1 LKNLKR
7 ITHYQIYKKNKLI
20 LVKSVIEGLFFV
32 VILNFKYQY
41 FLRTSIYK
49 SISDPKLFKEQI
61 LFWSQQFREIIYL
74 DSNDYPQNYSSYD
87 CVLAV
92 DAFTSIKTDCHNAFE
107 DLKQYQ
113 QSTKDWLFGYLSYD
127 LKNNIEQLQ
136 STNFDGLDFPDLYF
150 FQPKKLF
157 LLKGNQ
163 LEIQYLNVCD
173 DEVEL
178 DFEEIVEIRKLNVEI
193 ETLLTIQQRIPKDN
207 YLRKVSKVL
216 EHIHQGDIYEANFCM
231 EFFAENA
238 TINPV
243 EKFIKLNEISQPP
256 FAVFFKNNK
265 HFLLSATPERYLR
278 KEGERIISQPIKGTA
293 KRFSDPIEDEKSK
306 MQLALDPKE
315 RAENIM
321 ITDLV
326 RNDLSRTAQKGSV
339 EVQELCKIYSFLQVH
354 QMISTVISK
363 LDAQYSV
370 VDVLKTTFPM
380 GSMTGAPK
388 ISVMKI
394 IEQLEETKRGL
405 YSGSVGYFTPDGDFD
420 FNVVIRSI
428 LYNQDKKYISFSV
441 GSAITSQSIPEKEY
455 EECLLKA
462 KAMREVLS

>member
-1 LKNLKR
+1 
-7 ITHYQIYKKNKLI
+7 
-20 LVKSVIEGLFFV
+20 
-32 VILNFKYQY
+32 
-41 FLRTSIYK
+41 LRTSIYK
-49 SISDPKLFKEQI
+49 SISDPKLFKQQL

-74 DSNDYPQNYSSYD
+74 DSNDYTHNYSSYD

-92 DAFTSIKTDCHNAFE
+92 DAFTSIKTDYHNAFE

-113 QSTKDWLFGYLSYD
+113 QNTKDWLFGYLSYD
-127 LKNNIEQLQ
+127 LKNDIEQLQ
-136 STNFDGLDFPDLYF
+136 SKNYDGLDFPDLYF

-163 LEIQYLNVCD
+163 LEIQYLKMCD
-173 DEVEL
+173 DEEEE
-178 DFEEIVEIRKLNVEI
+178 DFQEISVQRLVFNNQESAIK
-193 ETLLTIQQRIPKDN
+193 IQQRIPKEN
-207 YLRKVSKVL
+207 YIEKVSKVL
-216 EHIHQGDIYEANFCM
+216 GHIHQGNIYEANFCM

-238 TINPV
+238 VIDPI
-243 EKFIKLNEISQPP
+243 EKFVKLNKISQPP

-265 HFLLSATPERYLR
+265 HFLMSATPERYLK
-278 KEGERIISQPIKGTA
+278 KEGEFIISQPIKGTA
-293 KRFSDPIEDEKSK
+293 KRFLDASEDEQSK
-306 MQLALDPKE
+306 MRLAFDLKE

-339 EVQELCKIYSFLQVH
+339 EVKELCKIYSFLQVH
-354 QMISTVISK
+354 QMISTVTSK
-363 LDAQYSV
+363 LDSQYSV

-394 IEQLEETKRGL
+394 IEQMEETKRGL
-405 YSGSVGYFTPDGDFD
+405 YSGAVGYFTPEGDFD

-428 LYNQDKKYISFSV
+428 LYNQEKKYVSFSV
-441 GSAITSQSIPEKEY
+441 GSAITSQSIPENEY

-462 KAMREVLS
+462 KAMREVLSEIKTN

>member
-1 LKNLKR
+1 M
-7 ITHYQIYKKNKLI
+7 
-20 LVKSVIEGLFFV
+20 
-32 VILNFKYQY
+32 
-41 FLRTSIYK
+41 RTSIYK
-49 SISDPKLFKEQI
+49 SISDPKLFKQQL

-74 DSNDYPQNYSSYD
+74 DSNDYPNNYSSYD

-92 DAFTSIKTDCHNAFE
+92 DALTSIKTDYHNAFE

-127 LKNNIEQLQ
+127 LKNDIEQLQ
-136 STNFDGLDFPDLYF
+136 SKNFDGLDFPDLYF

-157 LLKGNQ
+157 LLKGDQ
-163 LEIQYLNVCD
+163 LDIQYLSMCD
-173 DEVEL
+173 EEVEE
-178 DFEEIVEIRKLNVEI
+178 DFKEIGDQRSVFSLQHSQIA
-193 ETLLTIQQRIPKDN
+193 IQQRISKVN
-207 YLRKVSKVL
+207 YLDKVSKVL
-216 EHIHQGDIYEANFCM
+216 EHIHQGNIYEANFCM

-238 TINPV
+238 VIDPI

-256 FAVFFKNNK
+256 FAVFFKSNI
-265 HFLLSATPERYLR
+265 HFLLSATPERYLK
-278 KEGERIISQPIKGTA
+278 KEGELIISQPIKGTA
-293 KRFSDPIEDEKSK
+293 KRFLDVSVDEQSK
-306 MQLALDPKE
+306 TKLTFDPKE

-339 EVQELCKIYSFLQVH
+339 EVKELCQIYSFLQVH
-354 QMISTVISK
+354 QMISTVTSK
-363 LDAQYSV
+363 LNSQYSV

-405 YSGSVGYFTPDGDFD
+405 YSGAVGYFTPNGDFD

-428 LYNQDKKYISFSV
+428 LYNQEKKYVSFSV
-441 GSAITSQSIPEKEY
+441 GSAITSQSIPENEY

-462 KAMREVLS
+462 KAMREVLSEIKMN